1 MSSFISSLINRH
13 TLKSEVVKPR
23 LMTMFES
30 ESRNTGM
37 PDVNEGATDVFD
49 VNPTQDKPNPKN
61 AAISDLKGDD
71 IPDAPFNAIP
81 KSATQLKDVDKEPEA
96 PKATEPSPFA
106 KFKPAEEHRPSKP
119 VKDFDK
125 EPEIT
130 DPHFP
135 VENNGKPNTDK
146 SHVIANEPVNHSNTF
161 SNPKEGNVFAKSQPS
176 TPKKPIDEPVL
187 QKPILKTDTY
197 SQSAY
202 FTKNL
207 PLKETLQ
214 PEAKKPSIKV
224 TIGQIDVK
232 AIPDIQ
238 PVRVKNRTAEAP
250 RMSLDDYLKMRNSN

>member
-1 MSSFISSLINRH
+1 MNSFISSLINRH

-49 VNPTQDKPNPKN
+49 VNPTQDKPNLKN
-61 AAISDLKGDD
+61 AAISDLKGED
-71 IPDAPFNAIP
+71 IPDAPLKSIP
-81 KSATQLKDVDKEPEA
+81 KPATQLKDVDKDPEA
-96 PKATEPSPFA
+96 VETAKPNPFV
-106 KFKPAEEHRPSKP
+106 KFKPADEHTPSKP
-119 VKDFDK
+119 VNDFDEK
-125 EPEIT
+125 PEVT

-135 VENNGKPNTDK
+135 VENNGKSNTDK
-146 SHVIANEPVNHSNTF
+146 SHMITNEPVNHPNTF
-161 SNPKEGNVFAKSQPS
+161 SNPKEGNVFAESQLS
-176 TPKKPIDEPVL
+176 TAKKAVDEPVL

-238 PVRVKNRTAEAP
+238 SVRVKNRTTEAP

>member
-23 LMTMFES
+23 LLTMFES
-30 ESRNTGM
+30 EIRDTGM
-37 PDVNEGATDVFD
+37 PDVTESTTDVFD
-49 VNPTQDKPNPKN
+49 ANPAQGKPTSKN
-61 AAISDLKGDD
+61 AAVSDLKGGD
-71 IPDAPFNAIP
+71 IPDAPFNTIP
-81 KSATQLKDVDKEPEA
+81 KPATQLKNVDKDPEA
-96 PKATEPSPFA
+96 VEAAKPNSFV
-106 KFKPAEEHRPSKP
+106 KFKPAEELRPSKP
-119 VKDFDK
+119 VNDFDEK
-125 EPEIT
+125 PKVT

-146 SHVIANEPVNHSNTF
+146 SHVIANEPINHLNTF

-176 TPKKPIDEPVL
+176 TLKKAIDEPIL

-197 SQSAY
+197 SKSAY

-207 PLKETLQ
+207 PLKETLHA
-214 PEAKKPSIKV
+214 EVKKPSIKV

-238 PVRVKNRTAEAP
+238 PARTKSRTTEAP

>member
-71 IPDAPFNAIP
+71 IPHAPFNTISKP
-81 KSATQLKDVDKEPEA
+81 ATQLKDVDKEPEA
-96 PKATEPSPFA
+96 LEATEPSPFA
-106 KFKPAEEHRPSKP
+106 KFKPAEERRPSKP

-130 DPHFP
+130 DPYFP
-135 VENNGKPNTDK
+135 VENSGKVNAGK
-146 SHVIANEPVNHSNTF
+146 SDIISNETVNHPNAF
-161 SNPKEGNVFAKSQPS
+161 SIPKEGKVLAESQPS
-176 TPKKPIDEPVL
+176 TSKKAIDEPIL

-238 PVRVKNRTAEAP
+238 PVRVKNKNTEAP

>member
-30 ESRNTGM
+30 ESRNAGM
-37 PDVNEGATDVFD
+37 PEVNEGTTDVFD
-49 VNPTQDKPNPKN
+49 VNQTQDKPNLKN
-61 AAISDLKGDD
+61 APIRDLREDD
-71 IPDAPFNAIP
+71 IPDAPLNTIP
-81 KSATQLKDVDKEPEA
+81 KPTTRVNNVDKEPEA
-96 PKATEPSPFA
+96 VEPAKPSPFV

-119 VKDFDK
+119 INDFDEK
-125 EPEIT
+125 PKVT

-146 SHVIANEPVNHSNTF
+146 SHVIANETVNHPNTF
-161 SNPKEGNVFAKSQPS
+161 SIPKEGNVLAESQPS
-176 TPKKPIDEPVL
+176 NQKKADDEPVL

-207 PLKETLQ
+207 PLKETLH

-232 AIPDIQ
+232 AIPDMQ
-238 PVRVKNRTAEAP
+238 PARVKNRTAEAP

>member
-13 TLKSEVVKPR
+13 TLKSDVVKPR

-37 PDVNEGATDVFD
+37 PDVNEGTTDVFD
-49 VNPTQDKPNPKN
+49 VNPTQGKPNSKN
-61 AAISDLKGDD
+61 AVIIDLKGDD
-71 IPDAPFNAIP
+71 IPDAPFKTISKP
-81 KSATQLKDVDKEPEA
+81 ATQLKDIDKEPEA
-96 PKATEPSPFA
+96 VEPAKPSPFV

-119 VKDFDK
+119 VNDFDK
-125 EPEIT
+125 QPEIT
-130 DPHFP
+130 DLYFP
-135 VENNGKPNTDK
+135 VENNGKPNTDA
-146 SHVIANEPVNHSNTF
+146 SHMITNEPVNQPNAF
-161 SNPKEGNVFAKSQPS
+161 SMPKEENVPAESQPS
-176 TPKKPIDEPVL
+176 SQKKAIDEPVL
-187 QKPILKTDTY
+187 KKPILKADTY

-232 AIPDIQ
+232 AIPDTQ
-238 PVRVKNRTAEAP
+238 PIRVKNRTTEAP

>member
-13 TLKSEVVKPR
+13 TLKSEIVKPR

-30 ESRNTGM
+30 ESKNTGL
-37 PDVNEGATDVFD
+37 PDVNEGATDIFD
-49 VNPTQDKPNPKN
+49 VNPTQDKPNSKN
-61 AAISDLKGDD
+61 AAISDFKGDD
-71 IPDAPFNAIP
+71 IPDASFNTIP
-81 KSATQLKDVDKEPEA
+81 KPATQLKDADKEQEA
-96 PKATEPSPFA
+96 VEPGKPNPFVR
-106 KFKPAEEHRPSKP
+106 FKPAEEHKPSKLIN
-119 VKDFDK
+119 DFDEK
-125 EPEIT
+125 PEVT
-130 DPHFP
+130 DLNFP

-146 SHVIANEPVNHSNTF
+146 SHMITNEPVNHPNTF
-161 SNPKEGNVFAKSQPS
+161 SIPKEENVLAKSQPS
-176 TPKKPIDEPVL
+176 TSKKAVDEPVL
-187 QKPILKTDTY
+187 PKPILKTDTY

-238 PVRVKNRTAEAP
+238 PVRVKNRTTEAP